1 MKSKKGKVFII
12 LLSIVLVLVI
22 VAAIAVQVLF
32 KLPQPSYSGTEKL
45 DGLVA
50 SVEVRTDEHGIPHIF
65 AQNETDLFFAQG
77 YITARERMFQM
88 DMTRLAGRGE
98 LSSVLGET
106 MIDTD
111 KFFKTVGFYRTAE
124 AEYSGLQPGAKSIV
138 DAYSSGVNAYISRA
152 KYLPSEYTI
161 LGFKPQTWKPQDTM
175 VCGILM
181 AYSLNRSKDTELILN
196 QIGTAAGSDIL
207 NYIIPV
213 VPADAP
219 TVSPADSR
227 VPPAASSFNHPAE
240 SVAGAAPG
248 SGGSGGI
255 DSPFPLDFP
264 GSNWMIFSGQR
275 TASGK
280 AVFTGSPDLAPTV
293 PALFYLVHLKGGDY
307 DVMGGSIPGVPTI
320 NVLGLNRYFAWSTTN
335 GRGDEM
341 DFFIEKINPAD
352 ADQYMTEDGYKNFN
366 VVEEILKIKGKDG
379 IREEKLRIRISRH
392 GPIISDVMPRAPANC
407 AMMWVGLQP
416 HLGIV
421 EGFVALDKAKNFD
434 EFRQALSVVRTP
446 TLNFGYADIYGNIGY
461 QYMASPPVRKAG
473 DGTLPV
479 PGDEGKYDWTGYI
492 PFDRLPY
499 DLNPARGYVASFNNV
514 PKQVDYHITNYW
526 MIERALRFDQI
537 VQSKD
542 KFTFDEIRNMQLDNV
557 SSEAQNWVP
566 LILAACSSSDDL
578 KQQPALF
585 KGWDCSINIKSP
597 AATLFNAFYKYMVQN
612 TLENKIGAKLTAE
625 LVQDYQMYIPD
636 RLLTKIMKDNENA
649 VFDDVTTANIRETRD
664 DIIRKSMK
672 DASAELS
679 ARLGQ
684 DPSKWE
690 WGKVHQM
697 TFKHPLGSKLS
708 FYNLSPIP
716 TNGDDFTINAGAWDS
731 KNPYAMDSGGV
742 IRIVVDMSNLD
753 NSTIMSPPGQ
763 SGLFSSPYYSDLA
776 QTWASG
782 QQVAT
787 HYLSA
792 GELTQVLTLQP

>member
-1 MKSKKGKVFII
+1 VKSKRGKVLII
-12 LLSIVLVLVI
+12 SLSVVVVLVI

-32 KLPQPSYSGTEKL
+32 RLPQPSYTGTEKL
-45 DGLVA
+45 DGLQA

-98 LSSVLGET
+98 LSSVLGEI

-111 KFFKTVGFYRTAE
+111 KFCKTVGFYRTAE

-138 DAYSSGVNAYISRA
+138 DAYARGVNAYIDNA

-196 QIGTAAGSDIL
+196 QIGATAGSDIL
-207 NYIIPV
+207 NNIIPML
-213 VPADAP
+213 PADAP
-219 TVSPADSR
+219 TVSSADNR
-227 VPPAASSFNHPAE
+227 MPPVSSSFDNPTE
-240 SVAGAAPG
+240 LVASAAV
-248 SGGSGGI
+248 GSGGI

-264 GSNWMIFSGQR
+264 ASNWMIFSGKR

-320 NVLGLNRYFAWSTTN
+320 NVLGLNRYFTWSTTN

-341 DFFIEKINPAD
+341 DFFIEKINPTD
-352 ADQYMTEDGYKNFN
+352 AEQYLTEDGYKNFK

-416 HLGIV
+416 HLGIM
-421 EGFVALDKAKNFD
+421 EGFIALDKAKNFD

-479 PGDEGKYDWTGYI
+479 PGAEGKYDWTGYI
-492 PFDRLPY
+492 SFDRLPY
-499 DLNPARGYVASFNNV
+499 DFNPARGYVASFNNL

-526 MIERALRFDQI
+526 MIERATRFDQI
-537 VQSKD
+537 VKSKD

-566 LILAACSSSDDL
+566 LILAACGSSDDM
-578 KQQPALF
+578 KQALGLF
-585 KGWDCSINIKSP
+585 NGWDYSINIKSP

-636 RLLTKIMKDNENA
+636 RLLTKMIKDNENNI
-649 VFDDVTTANIRETRD
+649 FDDVTTANIRETRD

-679 ARLGQ
+679 ARLGP

-697 TFKHPLGSKLS
+697 IFKHPLGSKLS

-763 SGLFSSPYYSDLA
+763 SGLFLSPYYSDLA
-776 QTWASG
+776 QTWANG

-792 GELTQVLTLQP
+792 GELPQVLTLQP

>member
-1 MKSKKGKVFII
+1 VKSKKGKVLII
-12 LLSIVLVLVI
+12 SLSVVLVLVI
-22 VAAIAVQVLF
+22 VAAIAVQVVF

-50 SVEVRTDEHGIPHIF
+50 GVEVRTDEHGIPHIF
-65 AQNETDLFFAQG
+65 AQNEADLFFAQG

-98 LSSVLGET
+98 LSSVLGDI
-106 MIDTD
+106 MLDTD
-111 KFFKTVGFYRTAE
+111 KYFKTVGFYRAAE
-124 AEYSGLQPGAKSIV
+124 EEYSGLEPGAKSIV
-138 DAYSSGVNAYISRA
+138 DAYARGVNAYISKA

-161 LGFKPQTWKPQDTM
+161 LGFKPQTWKAQDTM

-196 QIGTAAGSDIL
+196 QIGNSAGSDL
-207 NYIIPV
+207 LKTIIPV

-219 TVSPADSR
+219 MVSSADAA
-227 VPPAASSFNHPAE
+227 VPPVTSGVDRPAAG
-240 SVAGAAPG
+240 VAGAA
-248 SGGSGGI
+248 GGSGSGSI
-255 DSPFPLDFP
+255 DSPFPLDTAA
-264 GSNWMIFSGQR
+264 SNWMIFSGKR

-280 AVFTGSPDLAPTV
+280 AVFTGSPDLAPTI

-307 DVMGGSIPGVPTI
+307 DVMGGSIPGAPTI

-352 ADQYMTEDGYKNFN
+352 ADQYLTEDGYKNFKI
-366 VVEEILKIKGKDG
+366 VEETIRVKGKDG
-379 IREEKLRIRISRH
+379 IREEKLRVRISRH

-416 HLGIV
+416 HLGIM

-434 EFRQALSVVRTP
+434 DFRSALSVVRTP

-473 DGTLPV
+473 DGTLIV
-479 PGDEGKYDWTGYI
+479 PGDEGKYDWTGYV
-492 PFDRLPY
+492 PFDKLPY
-499 DLNPARGYVASFNNV
+499 DLNPGQGYVASFNNV
-514 PKQVDYHITNYW
+514 PKKVDYHITDFW
-526 MIERALRFDQI
+526 MIERALRFQQI

-542 KFTFDEIRNMQLDNV
+542 KFTFDEIRKMQLDNISV
-557 SSEAQNWVP
+557 EAQYWVP
-566 LILAACSSSDDL
+566 LALAACDNIDDM
-578 KQQPALF
+578 KPALGLF
-585 KGWDCSINIKSP
+585 KGWNYSSDVNSP

-612 TLENKIGAKLTAE
+612 TFENKIGAKLNADLT
-625 LVQDYQMYIPD
+625 QDYQIYIPD
-636 RLLTKIMKDNENA
+636 RLLTIMVNDKENA
-649 VFDDVTTANIRETRD
+649 FYDDITTAGIRENRD

-672 DASAELS
+672 DAIAELS

-684 DPSKWE
+684 DPSKWQ

-697 TFKHPLGSKLS
+697 TFKHPLGSKLA

-716 TNGDDFTINAGAWDS
+716 TNGDGFTINAGMWDS
-731 KNPYAMDSGGV
+731 KNPYAMDAGGV
-742 IRIVVDMSNLD
+742 IRLIVDMSDLE

-763 SGLFSSPYYSDLA
+763 SGLLLSPYYGDLA
-776 QTWASG
+776 QMWASG

-792 GELTQVLTLQP
+792 GDLTQVLTLQP